1 MPITDMLTLASLSP
15 RSQSLVVA
23 GSLSGT
29 RGEEADA
36 PLPQWR
42 QARPDTSLEPIP
54 T

>member
-1 MPITDMLTLASLSP
+1 MPITDMLTLASLSA
-15 RSQSLVVA
+15 RTQSLVVA

-29 RGEEADA
+29 RGEEGDA

-42 QARPDTSLEPIP
+42 QGKADTSLEPIP